1 MHLRGGPPG
10 SVSLPI
16 PEMTIHFIFL
26 GRTRRP
32 ECRTLFEDYAAR
44 IGRVADVRVTELREP
59 LAPGPKALA
68 RVKTDPNARWVLL
81 DAAGRHYSSPD
92 FARWLGRLRDQATRE
107 LIFLCGGDTGFPAAF
122 RDRAQE
128 ALSLSPLT
136 MPHELARVVLAE
148 QIYRAFAILS
158 HHPYAK

>member
-1 MHLRGGPPG
+1 
-10 SVSLPI
+10 
-16 PEMTIHFIFL
+16 MTIHFVFL

-32 ECRTLFEDYAAR
+32 ECRALFDDYARR
-44 IGRVADVRVTELREP
+44 IEHSAELRVTEIREP
-59 LAPGPKALA
+59 VQPGPKAFA
-68 RVKTDPNARWVLL
+68 RIKTDPSARWVLL
-81 DAAGRHYSSPD
+81 DAAGRRYSSQE
-92 FARWLGRLRDQATRE
+92 FARWLGRLRDQSTRE
-107 LIFLCGGDTGFPAAF
+107 VVFLCGEDTGFPSVF
-122 RDRAQE
+122 REHADE